1 MSQMT
6 PVHSKTSYYTKY
18 QPKNRNN
25 NNNITALK
33 IEANFFF

>member
-1 MSQMT
+1 MT